1 MKTRTNI
8 SPGRGALAALAACLL
23 ALLVAEAAAAAP
35 ERTVRDPRFD
45 TPYLSKHG
53 RLDITKATAERRL
66 TRVTHAVTTRA
77 KAKPSRTRERPSILI
92 NTRGGRRSDYEYI
105 VFGSTVF
112 RVPRKGRPVA
122 IAEATLVPEGP
133 DLALPLRHRRRPRP
147 RRRLRLG
154 GGDAEAERPLR
165 RRRSRRRLRDQSL
178 SAARR
183 PRPPAP
189 GSAPRSAAASA
200 RRRG

>member
-23 ALLVAEAAAAAP
+23 ALLVTEAAAAAP

-45 TPYLSKHG
+45 TPFLSKHG

-92 NTRGGRRSDYEYI
+92 NTRGGRRSDYEFI

-122 IAEATLVPEGP
+122 IAEATLVARDRTWRYRFDIDDVPG
-133 DLALPLRHRRRPRP
+133 
-147 RRRLRLG
+147 LG
-154 GGDAEAERPLR
+154 AGYGW
-165 RRRSRRRLRDQSL
+165 
-178 SAARR
+178 
-183 PRPPAP
+183 
-189 GSAPRSAAASA
+189 AAATQKPSGRFA
-200 RRRG
+200 DVAPDGGYATSP